1 KEQASSVDDVANDG
15 FIDWNFDRT
24 ITYGKNSYKRGR
36 IEGVSANFGR
46 LTNRVLSEGRFISD
60 IDDKHRREVMVI
72 GISVA
77 EALFPHESTITGH
90 EVTMGGKVYEVIGLL
105 EKKKSGFVGDDDSDN
120 TVLIPYRTLRKMA
133 PRSEFLL
140 LIIKARE
147 GQLKTALAQVED
159 ILRRQRG
166 LKFDENNNFDLTTA
180 DRFIEQFDSMIAGIG
195 LIAIAISSVGLLVGG
210 IGV

>member
-1 KEQASSVDDVANDG
+1 SILTVLGIVIGVATVIVVSSILTGLRGNMVKMIEEYGTSNIFAFHLTTGIQMGPRDRAEWKRKPLTVEDGEAIKEQASSVDDVANDG

-105 EKKKSGFVGDDDSDN
+105 EK
-120 TVLIPYRTLRKMA
+120 
-133 PRSEFLL
+133 
-140 LIIKARE
+140 
-147 GQLKTALAQVED
+147 
-159 ILRRQRG
+159 
-166 LKFDENNNFDLTTA
+166 
-180 DRFIEQFDSMIAGIG
+180 
-195 LIAIAISSVGLLVGG
+195 
-210 IGV
+210 